1 MTRRKLEASNERTHG
16 LQFGR
21 SGSAKVSGSCVI
33 MVGPSPA
40 ACGGIASV
48 AATLLAEPAL
58 ERFGIE
64 YVTTAAEGSLVNR
77 AWQSLH
83 GLVRF
88 VRLVRAECVVHVHLS
103 SKGSLARKA
112 VVVFV
117 ARAKGARVLVHLHG
131 SEFHKFVRRSI
142 PPVRAIAR
150 WVFRVADE
158 VVVLS
163 AVWQSRVESLS
174 GRSDAIILPN
184 PVSVPEKTAS
194 MDGDVTVLFLGRLGG
209 RKGAPELLEAISR
222 LQQGGSRAQW
232 VLAGDGDLSR
242 FRDLAARLPLPELV
256 RVPGWLSRPQT
267 EEALLRSWVFC
278 LPSHDEGKPVALLE
292 AMAFGLACVATP
304 VGGVPE
310 LIIEGETGLLVP
322 PGDPIALA
330 SALESLLGSR
340 ERCLDLG
347 TRARLLVEDTYSS
360 SRVGEQLA
368 VIYDRL
374 LQGARP

>member
-1 MTRRKLEASNERTHG
+1 M
-16 LQFGR
+16 
-21 SGSAKVSGSCVI
+21 I

-48 AATLLAEPAL
+48 AATLLAEPSL

-64 YVTTAAEGSLVNR
+64 YVATAVEGSLVKR
-77 AWQSLH
+77 SWHSVR
-83 GLVRF
+83 GLIRF
-88 VRLVRAECVVHVHLS
+88 TRLVRAECVVHVHLS

-117 ARAKGARVLVHLHG
+117 ARARGARVLLHLHG
-131 SEFHKFVRRSI
+131 SEFHKFVQRSL

-150 WVFRVADE
+150 WAFRTADV

-163 AVWQSRVESLS
+163 SVWQSRVELLS
-174 GRSDAIILPN
+174 GRSDAVILPN
-184 PVSVPEKTAS
+184 PVSVPEKIAS
-194 MDGDVTVLFLGRLGG
+194 MDGDVTVSFLGRLGD
-209 RKGAPELLEAISR
+209 RKGVPELLEAISH
-222 LQQGGSRAQW
+222 LQTLGSRAQW
-232 VLAGDGDLSR
+232 VLAGDGDLTHYKA
-242 FRDLAARLPLPELV
+242 LAASVPIPGLV
-256 RVPGWLSRPQT
+256 DIPGWLSRSQT
-267 EEALLRSWVFC
+267 EEVLLRSWIFC

-292 AMAFGLACVATP
+292 AMAHGLACVATP

-347 TRARLLVEDTYSS
+347 SRARLLVEDTYSS
-360 SRVGEQLA
+360 ARVGEQLA
-368 VIYDRL
+368 SIYDSL
-374 LQGARP
+374 LEGARP